1 MQEFIQ
7 QVVSGLAQGGI
18 YASLALALV
27 IIYSAMG
34 LINFAQGEFAMF
46 ATFIAWTFIFQL
58 SVPIAIAFALTVAIA
73 FGGGILIERAIVRP
87 FERGPQL
94 NVVIVT
100 LALFSIANGTAGLI
114 WHYFPRPFPSPFPA
128 HSADIGG
135 VFISIENVGV
145 IGVTVGVLLLMYL
158 FFNLTPIGL
167 AMRAAAVYPE
177 SSRLLGIR
185 VGRMLGLG
193 WGLASAVGAVSG
205 ILVAPLVFLEPNMM
219 QTIIIYAFAAAVLGG
234 IDSPIGAVVGA
245 MILGVALNLI
255 TITPFV
261 DRLADLRTPLA
272 LALIVVLLI
281 VRPQGLFGH
290 RHVVRV

>member
-46 ATFIAWTFIFQL
+46 ATFIAWTLIFQL
-58 SVPIAIAFALTVAIA
+58 NLPIPFAFGLTVVIAFLGA
-73 FGGGILIERAIVRP
+73 ILIERVIVRP

-100 LALFSIANGTAGLI
+100 LALFSIVNGTAGLI

-128 HSADIGG
+128 HSIDVGG
-135 VFISIENVGV
+135 VFISIENIGV
-145 IGVTVGVLLLMYL
+145 IGVTIGVLLLMYL

-167 AMRAAAVYPE
+167 AMRAAAIYPD
-177 SSRLLGIR
+177 SSRLMGIR
-185 VGRMLGLG
+185 VSWMLALG

-205 ILVAPLVFLEPNMM
+205 ILVAPLIFLQPNMM
-219 QTIIIYAFAAAVLGG
+219 QTVIIYAFAGAVVGG
-234 IDSPIGAVVGA
+234 IDSPVGAVVGA
-245 MILGVALNLI
+245 LLLGVALNLVGAYVE
-255 TITPFV
+255 P
-261 DRLADLRTPLA
+261 LADLRTPLA
-272 LALIVVLLI
+272 LGLIVVLLI
-281 VRPQGLFGH
+281 VRPSGLFGH